1 MVANL
6 TVARSNAERQLV
18 AKGPIT
24 RDANG
29 NQVQAPSYLEQLMQ
43 LAKVKYKPDVP
54 AYEAMLHQGL
64 ALNNNQ
70 AVYRFSFAENDIQ
83 AAPSYPT
90 HSLLRLQDAF
100 LCTGFAIHLSKR
112 DSTASAVGKE
122 ILASYPNPNATTGFG
137 ASADDLEVVYNGQLS
152 LQINKTT
159 AFENYRLHVCRA
171 VPTSQTG
178 VGAAQAMYLDGYNED
193 MVRQDF
199 VRPFLLLGNLDN
211 TFTIQIPANN
221 TIAGTAPISHVLEF
235 TLYGFLVPGVLNQ
248 R

>member
-18 AKGPIT
+18 AKGPFT

-29 NQVQAPSYLEQLMQ
+29 NLVQGPSYLEQLMTA
-43 LAKVKYKPDVP
+43 AKIKYKPDVP

-64 ALNNNQ
+64 QLRNNQ
-70 AVYRFSFAENDIQ
+70 SVYRFTFAENDTQ
-83 AAPSYPT
+83 ANASYPT

-100 LCTGFAIHLSKR
+100 LCTGFGLHLSKR
-112 DSTASAVGKE
+112 DSTAGAAGKE
-122 ILASYPNPNATTGFG
+122 VLLTYPSPNATTGFG
-137 ASADDLEVVYNGQLS
+137 PASTELEVVYNGQLS

-171 VPTSQTG
+171 VPTSQAG
-178 VGAAQAMYLDGYNED
+178 VGPAQAIFRDGYNED

-211 TFTIQIPANN
+211 VFTIEIPANN
-221 TIAGTAPISHVLEF
+221 AIAGTAPISHVLEF